1 MDSFYR
7 WAFDRDLYVLL
18 GLEQSASDA
27 QINCQYKRLSRHHH
41 PDRGGSDD
49 TFQLINA
56 ARSILMDP
64 IARREYDTYRH
75 QLSAPPPL
83 PPPPRRPP
91 PRPPSP
97 PRSVKYDPVPSNL
110 LDEVSN
116 ELYALL
122 HPKRSSEA
130 WMRAIA
136 GTRKQILKD
145 LSKLSSLVAVME
157 PCLRAFA
164 LEIAARRSES
174 FGSIFKDASFKGY
187 DMHKGKVVDYG
198 NVAYKA
204 FLYACSLKSATIHR
218 LLEECSFA
226 FPTLD
231 PLYTDTPDALERQ
244 GDIVEVVYG
253 ITRGNDFCG
262 LRHLHAI
269 TVWRHVFTDMSNCF
283 HAIDY
288 LRRLVLKGGR
298 LKRTGVV
305 LGRLLSLECSR
316 KALDD
321 TSVMLGSIAVVLGD
335 RLMRG

>member
-27 QINCQYKRLSRHHH
+27 QINCLYKRLSRHHH

-75 QLSAPPPL
+75 QLSAPPPP

-97 PRSVKYDPVPSNL
+97 PRPVKYDPVPSNL

-145 LSKLSSLVAVME
+145 LSKLSSLVKVMK
-157 PCLRAFA
+157 PCLLAFA
-164 LEIAARRSES
+164 REIGNSTGHS
-174 FGSIFKDASFKGY
+174 FDSIFKSAS
-187 DMHKGKVVDYG
+187 H
-198 NVAYKA
+198 
-204 FLYACSLKSATIHR
+204 
-218 LLEECSFA
+218 
-226 FPTLD
+226 
-231 PLYTDTPDALERQ
+231 Q
-244 GDIVEVVYG
+244 GFD
-253 ITRGNDFCG
+253 
-262 LRHLHAI
+262 
-269 TVWRHVFTDMSNCF
+269 WRC
-283 HAIDY
+283 
-288 LRRLVLKGGR
+288 R
-298 LKRTGVV
+298 
-305 LGRLLSLECSR
+305 
-316 KALDD
+316 
-321 TSVMLGSIAVVLGD
+321 
-335 RLMRG
+335 

>member
-64 IARREYDTYRH
+64 IARLEYDTYRH

-136 GTRKQILKD
+136 GTRKQTSKISPSCLK
-145 LSKLSSLVAVME
+145 
-157 PCLRAFA
+157 CLWSRACG
-164 LEIAARRSES
+164 RSHS
-174 FGSIFKDASFKGY
+174 
-187 DMHKGKVVDYG
+187 
-198 NVAYKA
+198 
-204 FLYACSLKSATIHR
+204 
-218 LLEECSFA
+218 
-226 FPTLD
+226 
-231 PLYTDTPDALERQ
+231 
-244 GDIVEVVYG
+244 
-253 ITRGNDFCG
+253 
-262 LRHLHAI
+262 
-269 TVWRHVFTDMSNCF
+269 
-283 HAIDY
+283 
-288 LRRLVLKGGR
+288 
-298 LKRTGVV
+298 
-305 LGRLLSLECSR
+305 
-316 KALDD
+316 
-321 TSVMLGSIAVVLGD
+321 
-335 RLMRG
+335 